1 MELLPEAYLRSRDGP
16 LYFGDD
22 PDYDPNSVFRLLSG
36 SLGEGL
42 HF

>member
-1 MELLPEAYLRSRDGP
+1 MELLPEAYLMSRDRP

-22 PDYDPNSVFRLLSG
+22 PDYDPELLSG